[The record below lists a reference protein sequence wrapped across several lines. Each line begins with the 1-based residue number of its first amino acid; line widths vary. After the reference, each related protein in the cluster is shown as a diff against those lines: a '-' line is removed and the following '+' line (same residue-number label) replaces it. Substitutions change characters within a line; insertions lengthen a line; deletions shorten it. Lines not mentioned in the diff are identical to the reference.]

1 MPVSSSR
8 TLNFIVSTKEGKMKW
23 IRKKRLDIPLV
34 TNLNIATLMK
44 KIQKIQYRKQQ
55 IKYQNLNKFL

>member
-1 MPVSSSR
+1 M
-8 TLNFIVSTKEGKMKW
+8 NFIVSTKKGKMKW